1 MTQVHFLTT
10 KKDGAIVP
18 RCYLSSANGITN
30 LNNKNNN
37 QSCIYQKFVVPL
49 SSKNLYFIPMKR
61 LLPILLACLCLTA
74 CKTQVTESAAEN
86 DSWQMTCDT
95 VSLIGQI
102 EVSLQPYFSV
112 YSPLESGGNIYVTVN
127 AGTCLSHYGYQ
138 LGGDY
143 HFCITPDGQ
152 LSKTSKKPK
161 TPREGFIPLVQTKEW
176 DVNYVD
182 VGEWG
187 NYLSFTGK
195 NSEYV
200 FDQPGYL
207 RALFIQDSAFLTVS
221 QSTIARITNPT
232 SGRLMTLPKTG
243 GWEDEYLYHR
253 NGAQTQEVLWT
264 TDAFKIE
271 WGDADTII
279 HGAFMVDNRLML
291 AMYINGNTGIYAFD
305 GKDFQMEYDLGA
317 LSLRDN
323 YSTLLNQLDHPNSLL
338 LTFTDSNNRH
348 GILHIK
354 GRSIRLIYFRFPD
367 RSLSVTQEDPTIPM
381 IRSMLDLPTRTI
393 AQIDSIEQVYGGVSM
408 DEEQYYTL
416 LSDSSYLWRSYSYN
430 DSTGIVE
437 DVQIE
442 RRNLNEHLY
451 WEDCHEWQDAFVNAF
466 WDELSPIES
475 DNSNF
480 IAYRSPR
487 FHLQLSKYFHN
498 NMIIFF
504 DK

>member
-1 MTQVHFLTT
+1 
-10 KKDGAIVP
+10 
-18 RCYLSSANGITN
+18 
-30 LNNKNNN
+30 
-37 QSCIYQKFVVPL
+37 
-49 SSKNLYFIPMKR
+49 MKR
-61 LLPILLACLCLTA
+61 LLPIFLACLCLTA
-74 CKTQVTESAAEN
+74 CKTQVAKSAAEN

-112 YSPLESGGNIYVTVN
+112 YSPSESEGNLYFSLKTN
-127 AGTCLSHYGYQ
+127 TCLSHYGYQ
-138 LGGDY
+138 MGEDY

-152 LSKTSKKPK
+152 LSKTANDTKI
-161 TPREGFIPLVQTKEW
+161 PREGFIPLAQTKEW

-207 RALFIQDSAFLTVS
+207 RAQFIQDSAFLTVS

-232 SGRLMTLPKTG
+232 SGRLMKMPKTG
-243 GWEDEYLYHR
+243 DIWKDEYLYYE
-253 NGAQTQEVLWT
+253 NGAEGQEVLWT

-271 WGDADTII
+271 WGKADTII
-279 HGAFMVDNRLML
+279 HGAFMVDDQLML
-291 AMYINGNTGIYAFD
+291 AMYIDGNTGIYAFD

-317 LSLRDN
+317 LSLQDN
-323 YSTLLNQLDHPNSLL
+323 YSTLLNQLAHPNSLL
-338 LTFTDSNNRH
+338 LTFTDSNNRQ

-416 LSDSSYLWRSYSYN
+416 LSDSSYLWRTYAFN

-437 DVQIE
+437 YVKIKRQNINYYDFYNKE
-442 RRNLNEHLY
+442 
-451 WEDCHEWQDAFVNAF
+451 WPKWQDAFVNAF

-487 FHLQLSKYFHN
+487 FHLRLSKYFYN
-498 NMIIFF
+498 EILIDFI
-504 DK
+504 K

>member
-1 MTQVHFLTT
+1 M
-10 KKDGAIVP
+10 K
-18 RCYLSSANGITN
+18 R
-30 LNNKNNN
+30 
-37 QSCIYQKFVVPL
+37 
-49 SSKNLYFIPMKR
+49 FIP
-61 LLPILLACLCLTA
+61 IFLACLCLTA
-74 CKTQVTESAAEN
+74 CKTKVTESAAEN
-86 DSWQMTCDT
+86 ASWQMTCDT
-95 VSLIGQI
+95 VSLIGQM

-112 YSPLESGGNIYVTVN
+112 YSPSESEGNIYVTVN
-127 AGTCLSHYGYQ
+127 ADTHLSHYGYQ
-138 LGGDY
+138 MGEDH
-143 HFCITPDGQ
+143 HFCITTDGQ
-152 LSKTSKKPK
+152 LSKTANDTKI
-161 TPREGFIPLVQTKEW
+161 PREGLIPLVQTKEW

-221 QSTIARITNPT
+221 QSAIARITNPT
-232 SGRLMTLPKTG
+232 SGRLMKMPKTG
-243 GWEDEYLYHR
+243 DIWEDEYLYYE
-253 NGAQTQEVLWT
+253 NGAEGQEVLWVT
-264 TDAFKIE
+264 NALKIE
-271 WGDADTII
+271 WGEADTII

-305 GKDFQMEYDLGA
+305 GKDFQMEYDLDA
-317 LSLRDN
+317 LSLQDN
-323 YSTLLNQLDHPNSLL
+323 YSTLLNQLNHPNSLL
-338 LTFTDSNNRH
+338 MTFTDSNNRQ

-354 GRSIRLIYFRFPD
+354 GRSIRLIYFLFPD

-381 IRSMLDLPTRTI
+381 IRSMLDQTTLTI

-416 LSDSSYLWRSYSYN
+416 LSDSSYLWRTYAFN

-437 DVQIE
+437 YVKIKRQNINYYDFYNKE
-442 RRNLNEHLY
+442 
-451 WEDCHEWQDAFVNAF
+451 WPKWQDAFVNAF
-466 WDELSPIES
+466 WDELSPVES

-487 FHLQLSKYFHN
+487 FHLHLSKYFHN
-498 NMIIFF
+498 EILIDFI
-504 DK
+504 K

>member
-1 MTQVHFLTT
+1 M
-10 KKDGAIVP
+10 K
-18 RCYLSSANGITN
+18 R
-30 LNNKNNN
+30 
-37 QSCIYQKFVVPL
+37 
-49 SSKNLYFIPMKR
+49 FIP
-61 LLPILLACLCLTA
+61 IFLACLCLTA

-95 VSLIGQI
+95 VSLIGQM

-112 YSPLESGGNIYVTVN
+112 YSPSESEGNIYVTVN
-127 AGTCLSHYGYQ
+127 ANTSLSHYGYQ
-138 LGGDY
+138 LGDDH
-143 HFCITPDGQ
+143 HFCITPDGK
-152 LSKTSKKPK
+152 LSKTSKKSK
-161 TPREGFIPLVQTKEW
+161 TPREGFIPLAQTKEW

-207 RALFIQDSAFLTVS
+207 RALFIQDSVFLTVS
-221 QSTIARITNPT
+221 QSSIARITNPT
-232 SGRLMTLPKTG
+232 SGRLMKMPKTG
-243 GWEDEYLYHR
+243 DIWEDEYLYYE
-253 NGAQTQEVLWT
+253 NGAEGQEVLWT

-271 WGDADTII
+271 WGEADTII
-279 HGAFMVDNRLML
+279 HGAFMVDDQLML
-291 AMYINGNTGIYAFD
+291 AMYIDGNTGIYAFD
-305 GKDFQMEYDLGA
+305 GKDFQLEYDLGA
-317 LSLRDN
+317 LSLQDY

-338 LTFTDSNNRH
+338 LTFTDSNNRQ

-354 GRSIRLIYFRFPD
+354 GRSIRLIYFLFPD

-430 DSTGIVE
+430 DATGIVE

-442 RRNLNEHLY
+442 RRNLNGHLHR
-451 WEDCHEWQDAFVNAF
+451 EDWHEWQDAFVNAF

-487 FHLQLSKYFHN
+487 FHLRLSKYFHN
-498 NMIIFF
+498 EILIDFI
-504 DK
+504 K

>member
-1 MTQVHFLTT
+1 M
-10 KKDGAIVP
+10 K
-18 RCYLSSANGITN
+18 R
-30 LNNKNNN
+30 
-37 QSCIYQKFVVPL
+37 
-49 SSKNLYFIPMKR
+49 FIP
-61 LLPILLACLCLTA
+61 IFLACLCLTV

-95 VSLIGQI
+95 VSLIGQM
-102 EVSLQPYFSV
+102 EVSLQPYFSI
-112 YSPLESGGNIYVTVN
+112 YSPSESEGNIYVTVN
-127 AGTCLSHYGYQ
+127 ANTCLSHYGYQ
-138 LGGDY
+138 SGDDY
-143 HFCITPDGQ
+143 HFCIMPDGQ
-152 LSKTSKKPK
+152 LSKTSKESK
-161 TPREGFIPLVQTKEW
+161 TPREGLIPLAQTQEW
-176 DVNYVD
+176 EINYID

-207 RALFIQDSAFLTVS
+207 RALFIQDSVFLTVS
-221 QSTIARITNPT
+221 QSSIARITNPT
-232 SGRLMTLPKTG
+232 SGRLMTQPKTG
-243 GWEDEYLYHR
+243 EWDEFRYYE
-253 NGAQTQEVLWT
+253 NGAEGQEVLWT
-264 TDAFKIE
+264 TDALKIE
-271 WGDADTII
+271 WGEADTII
-279 HGAFMVDNRLML
+279 HGAFMVDDQLML

-317 LSLRDN
+317 LSLQDY
-323 YSTLLNQLDHPNSLL
+323 YSTLINQLDHPNSLL
-338 LTFTDSNNRH
+338 MTFTDSNNRQ
-348 GILHIK
+348 GILHIQ

-381 IRSMLDLPTRTI
+381 IRSMLDLATPTIT
-393 AQIDSIEQVYGGVSM
+393 QIDSIEQVYGGVSM

-430 DSTGIVE
+430 DATGIVE

-442 RRNLNEHLY
+442 RRNLNGHLHR
-451 WEDCHEWQDAFVNAF
+451 EDWPKWQDAFVNAF

-487 FHLQLSKYFHN
+487 FHLRLSKYFYN
-498 NMIIFF
+498 QILIDFI
-504 DK
+504 K

>member
-1 MTQVHFLTT
+1 
-10 KKDGAIVP
+10 
-18 RCYLSSANGITN
+18 
-30 LNNKNNN
+30 
-37 QSCIYQKFVVPL
+37 
-49 SSKNLYFIPMKR
+49 
-61 LLPILLACLCLTA
+61 
-74 CKTQVTESAAEN
+74 
-86 DSWQMTCDT
+86 
-95 VSLIGQI
+95 
-102 EVSLQPYFSV
+102 
-112 YSPLESGGNIYVTVN
+112 
-127 AGTCLSHYGYQ
+127 
-138 LGGDY
+138 
-143 HFCITPDGQ
+143 
-152 LSKTSKKPK
+152 
-161 TPREGFIPLVQTKEW
+161 
-176 DVNYVD
+176 
-182 VGEWG
+182 
-187 NYLSFTGK
+187 
-195 NSEYV
+195 
-200 FDQPGYL
+200 
-207 RALFIQDSAFLTVS
+207 
-221 QSTIARITNPT
+221 
-232 SGRLMTLPKTG
+232 MTLPKTG
-243 GWEDEYLYHR
+243 GWEDENLYYE
-253 NGAQTQEVLWT
+253 NGAEGQEVLWT

-271 WGDADTII
+271 WGKADTII

-291 AMYINGNTGIYAFD
+291 AMYIDGNTGIYAFD

-338 LTFTDSNNRH
+338 LTFTDSNNRQ

-354 GRSIRLIYFRFPD
+354 GRSIRLIYFLFPD

-430 DSTGIVE
+430 DATGIVE
-437 DVQIE
+437 YVNIKRQNINYYDFYNKE
-442 RRNLNEHLY
+442 
-451 WEDCHEWQDAFVNAF
+451 WPKWQDAFVNAF

-487 FHLQLSKYFHN
+487 FHLRLSKYFHN

>member
-1 MTQVHFLTT
+1 
-10 KKDGAIVP
+10 
-18 RCYLSSANGITN
+18 
-30 LNNKNNN
+30 
-37 QSCIYQKFVVPL
+37 
-49 SSKNLYFIPMKR
+49 MKR
-61 LLPILLACLCLTA
+61 IIPIFLACLCLTA
-74 CKTQVTESAAEN
+74 CKTKVTESAAEN

-112 YSPLESGGNIYVTVN
+112 YSLSESEGKLYFSLKT
-127 AGTCLSHYGYQ
+127 GTSLFHYGYQ
-138 LGGDY
+138 LGDDQ

-161 TPREGFIPLVQTKEW
+161 TPREGLIPLAQTKEW

-221 QSTIARITNPT
+221 QSAIARITNPT
-232 SGRLMTLPKTG
+232 SGRLMKMPKTG
-243 GWEDEYLYHR
+243 DIWEDEYLYYE
-253 NGAQTQEVLWT
+253 NGAEGQEVLWVT
-264 TDAFKIE
+264 NALKIE
-271 WGDADTII
+271 WGEADTII
-279 HGAFMVDNRLML
+279 HGAFMVDDQLML
-291 AMYINGNTGIYAFD
+291 AMYIDGNTGIYAFD
-305 GKDFQMEYDLGA
+305 GKDFQLEYDLGA
-317 LSLRDN
+317 LSLEDY
-323 YSTLLNQLDHPNSLL
+323 YSTLINQLDHPNSLL
-338 LTFTDSNNRH
+338 MTFTDSNNRQ

-354 GRSIRLIYFRFPD
+354 GHSIRLIYFRFPD

-381 IRSMLDLPTRTI
+381 IRSMLDLATPTIT
-393 AQIDSIEQVYGGVSM
+393 QIDSIEQVYGGVSM

-430 DSTGIVE
+430 DATGIVE
-437 DVQIE
+437 YVQIE
-442 RRNLNEHLY
+442 RRNLNGHLHR
-451 WEDCHEWQDAFVNAF
+451 EDWHEWQDAFVNAF

-487 FHLQLSKYFHN
+487 FHLRLSKFYYNRMIVYFS
-498 NMIIFF
+498 
-504 DK
+504 K

>member
-1 MTQVHFLTT
+1 MKHF
-10 KKDGAIVP
+10 I
-18 RCYLSSANGITN
+18 
-30 LNNKNNN
+30 
-37 QSCIYQKFVVPL
+37 
-49 SSKNLYFIPMKR
+49 
-61 LLPILLACLCLTA
+61 PILLACLCLTA
-74 CKTQVTESAAEN
+74 CKTKVTVSAAEN

-95 VSLIGQI
+95 VSLIGQM
-102 EVSLQPYFSV
+102 EVSLQPYFS
-112 YSPLESGGNIYVTVN
+112 YSPFESEGKLYFYLQT
-127 AGTCLSHYGYQ
+127 GTCLSHYGYQ

-152 LSKTSKKPK
+152 LSKTSKESK
-161 TPREGFIPLVQTKEW
+161 TPREGLIPLIQTKEW
-176 DVNYVD
+176 NINYID

-187 NYLSFTGK
+187 NYLSFSGK
-195 NSEYV
+195 SGEHV

-207 RALFIQDSAFLTVS
+207 RALFVQDSTFLTVS
-221 QSTIARITNPT
+221 QSAIARITDPT
-232 SGRLMTLPKTG
+232 SGRLMTRPKTG
-243 GWEDEYLYHR
+243 GWEDEYLYYE
-253 NGAQTQEVLWT
+253 NGSEGQEVLWT

-305 GKDFQMEYDLGA
+305 GKDFQMEYDLAA
-317 LSLRDN
+317 LSLEDN

-338 LTFTDSNNRH
+338 LTFTDSNNRQ

-354 GRSIRLIYFRFPD
+354 GRSIRLIYFLFPD

-381 IRSMLDLPTRTI
+381 IRSMLDQTTLTI
-393 AQIDSIEQVYGGVSM
+393 AQVDSIEQVYGGVSM

-430 DSTGIVE
+430 DATGIV
-437 DVQIE
+437 DHVQIE
-442 RRNLNEHLY
+442 RRNLNGHLHR
-451 WEDCHEWQDAFVNAF
+451 EDWHEWQDAFVNAF

-475 DNSNF
+475 SNSNF

-487 FHLQLSKYFHN
+487 FNLRLSKFYYNRMIVYFS
-498 NMIIFF
+498 
-504 DK
+504 K

>member
-1 MTQVHFLTT
+1 M
-10 KKDGAIVP
+10 K
-18 RCYLSSANGITN
+18 R
-30 LNNKNNN
+30 
-37 QSCIYQKFVVPL
+37 
-49 SSKNLYFIPMKR
+49 FIP
-61 LLPILLACLCLTA
+61 IFLACLCLTA
-74 CKTQVTESAAEN
+74 CKTKVTESAAEN

-95 VSLIGQI
+95 VSLIGQM
-102 EVSLQPYFSV
+102 EVSLQPYFSI
-112 YSPLESGGNIYVTVN
+112 YSLSELKGNIYVTVN
-127 AGTCLSHYGYQ
+127 AVTCLSHYGYQ

-161 TPREGFIPLVQTKEW
+161 IPREGFIPLAQTKEW

-200 FDQPGYL
+200 FNQPGYL
-207 RALFIQDSAFLTVS
+207 RALFIQDSVFLTVS

-232 SGRLMTLPKTG
+232 SGHLMKMPKTG
-243 GWEDEYLYHR
+243 EWDEFRYYK
-253 NGAQTQEVLWT
+253 NGAQMQEVLWA

-271 WGDADTII
+271 WGEADTII

-291 AMYINGNTGIYAFD
+291 AMYIDGNTGIYAFD

-317 LSLRDN
+317 LSLQDD
-323 YSTLLNQLDHPNSLL
+323 YSTLLNQLAHPNSLL
-338 LTFTDSNNRH
+338 ITFTDSNHRQ

-354 GRSIRLIYFRFPD
+354 GRSIRRIYFRFPG

-381 IRSMLDLPTRTI
+381 IRSMLDLPTLTI
-393 AQIDSIEQVYGGVSM
+393 AQIDSIEKVYGGVSM

-416 LSDSSYLWRSYSYN
+416 LSDSSYLWRTYAFN

-437 DVQIE
+437 YVNIE
-442 RRNLNEHLY
+442 RQKMNYYYNFYNEE
-451 WEDCHEWQDAFVNAF
+451 WPKWQDAFVNAF

-487 FHLQLSKYFHN
+487 FHLRLGKYYHN
-498 NMIIFF
+498 NMIVFF

>member
-1 MTQVHFLTT
+1 M
-10 KKDGAIVP
+10 K
-18 RCYLSSANGITN
+18 R
-30 LNNKNNN
+30 
-37 QSCIYQKFVVPL
+37 
-49 SSKNLYFIPMKR
+49 FIP
-61 LLPILLACLCLTA
+61 IFLACLCLTA

-95 VSLIGQI
+95 VSLIGQM

-112 YSPLESGGNIYVTVN
+112 YSPSESEGNIYVTVN
-127 AGTCLSHYGYQ
+127 AGTSLSHYGYQ
-138 LGGDY
+138 MGEDH
-143 HFCITPDGQ
+143 HFCITTDGQ
-152 LSKTSKKPK
+152 LSKTSKESKI
-161 TPREGFIPLVQTKEW
+161 PREGLIPLAQTKEW

-207 RALFIQDSAFLTVS
+207 RALFIQDSVFLTVS
-221 QSTIARITNPT
+221 QSSIARITNPT

-243 GWEDEYLYHR
+243 DAWEDEYLYYE
-253 NGAQTQEVLWT
+253 NGAKGQEVLWT

-271 WGDADTII
+271 WGEADTII
-279 HGAFMVDNRLML
+279 HGAFMVDNQLML
-291 AMYINGNTGIYAFD
+291 AMYIDGNTGIYAFD
-305 GKDFQMEYDLGA
+305 GKDFQMEYDLDA
-317 LSLRDN
+317 LSLQDN

-338 LTFTDSNNRH
+338 LTFTDSNNRQ

-354 GRSIRLIYFRFPD
+354 GRSIRLIYFLFPD

-381 IRSMLDLPTRTI
+381 IRSMLDQTTLTI
-393 AQIDSIEQVYGGVSM
+393 AQVDSIEQVYGGVSM

-430 DSTGIVE
+430 DATGIV
-437 DVQIE
+437 DHVQIE
-442 RRNLNEHLY
+442 RRNLNGHLHR
-451 WEDCHEWQDAFVNAF
+451 EDWHEWQDAFVNAF

-475 DNSNF
+475 SNSNF

-487 FHLQLSKYFHN
+487 FNLRLSKFYYNRMIVYFS
-498 NMIIFF
+498 
-504 DK
+504 K

>member
-1 MTQVHFLTT
+1 
-10 KKDGAIVP
+10 
-18 RCYLSSANGITN
+18 
-30 LNNKNNN
+30 
-37 QSCIYQKFVVPL
+37 
-49 SSKNLYFIPMKR
+49 MKH
-61 LLPILLACLCLTA
+61 LVPILLACLCLTA
-74 CKTQVTESAAEN
+74 CNTQVTESAAEN

-95 VSLIGQI
+95 VSLIGQM
-102 EVSLQPYFSV
+102 EVSLQPYFSI
-112 YSPLESGGNIYVTVN
+112 YSLSESKGNIYVTVN
-127 AGTCLSHYGYQ
+127 AVTCLSHYGYQ

-161 TPREGFIPLVQTKEW
+161 IPREGFIPLAQTKEW

-207 RALFIQDSAFLTVS
+207 RALFIQDLVFLTVS

-232 SGRLMTLPKTG
+232 SGRLMKMPKTG
-243 GWEDEYLYHR
+243 EWDEFRYYR
-253 NGAQTQEVLWT
+253 NGSEGQEVLWT

-279 HGAFMVDNRLML
+279 HGAFMVDKRLML
-291 AMYINGNTGIYAFD
+291 AMYIDGNTGIYAFD
-305 GKDFQMEYDLGA
+305 GKDFQLEYDLGA
-317 LSLRDN
+317 LSLQDD
-323 YSTLLNQLDHPNSLL
+323 YSALLNQLDHPNSLL
-338 LTFTDSNNRH
+338 MTFTDSNNRQ

-354 GRSIRLIYFRFPD
+354 GRSIRLIYFLFPD

-393 AQIDSIEQVYGGVSM
+393 AQIDSIEQVYGGVST

-416 LSDSSYLWRSYSYN
+416 LSDSSYLWRTYAFN

-437 DVQIE
+437 YVNIKRQNINYYDFYNKE
-442 RRNLNEHLY
+442 
-451 WEDCHEWQDAFVNAF
+451 WPKWQDAVVNAF

-487 FHLQLSKYFHN
+487 FHLRLSKYFYN
-498 NMIIFF
+498 EILIDFI
-504 DK
+504 K

>member
-1 MTQVHFLTT
+1 MKH
-10 KKDGAIVP
+10 
-18 RCYLSSANGITN
+18 
-30 LNNKNNN
+30 
-37 QSCIYQKFVVPL
+37 
-49 SSKNLYFIPMKR
+49 FIP
-61 LLPILLACLCLTA
+61 IFLACLCLTA

-95 VSLIGQI
+95 VSLIGQM
-102 EVSLQPYFSV
+102 EVSLQPYFSI
-112 YSPLESGGNIYVTVN
+112 YSPSESEGNIYVTVN
-127 AGTCLSHYGYQ
+127 AGTSLSHYGYQ
-138 LGGDY
+138 MGEDH

-152 LSKTSKKPK
+152 LSKTAKESKA
-161 TPREGFIPLVQTKEW
+161 PREGLIHLIQTKEW
-176 DVNYVD
+176 NINYID

-207 RALFIQDSAFLTVS
+207 RALFIQDSVFLTVS
-221 QSTIARITNPT
+221 QSSIARITDPT

-243 GWEDEYLYHR
+243 DMRKDKYLYYE
-253 NGAQTQEVLWT
+253 NGAEGQEVLWT
-264 TDAFKIE
+264 TDALKIE
-271 WGDADTII
+271 WGEADTII
-279 HGAFMVDNRLML
+279 HGAFMVDDQLML

-305 GKDFQMEYDLGA
+305 GKDFQMEYDLDS
-317 LSLRDN
+317 LSLLDN
-323 YSTLLNQLDHPNSLL
+323 YSTLQNQLAHPNSLL
-338 LTFTDSNNRH
+338 MTFTDSNNRQ

-354 GRSIRLIYFRFPD
+354 GRSIRLIYFLFPD

-416 LSDSSYLWRSYSYN
+416 LSDSSYLWRTYAFN

-437 DVQIE
+437 DVNIKRQNI
-442 RRNLNEHLY
+442 NYYDFYNEE
-451 WEDCHEWQDAFVNAF
+451 WPEWQDAFVNAF

-487 FHLQLSKYFHN
+487 FLLWVSKYYHN
-498 NMIIFF
+498 SMIVFF

>member
-1 MTQVHFLTT
+1 
-10 KKDGAIVP
+10 
-18 RCYLSSANGITN
+18 
-30 LNNKNNN
+30 
-37 QSCIYQKFVVPL
+37 
-49 SSKNLYFIPMKR
+49 MKHII
-61 LLPILLACLCLTA
+61 PILVACLCLTA
-74 CKTQVTESAAEN
+74 CKTQVKESAAEN
-86 DSWQMTCDT
+86 DSWKMTFDT
-95 VSLIGQI
+95 VSLIGQM
-102 EVSLQPYFSV
+102 EVSLQPYFSI
-112 YSPLESGGNIYVTVN
+112 YSPFESEENLYFSLNT
-127 AGTCLSHYGYQ
+127 GTGLSHYGYQ
-138 LGGDY
+138 MGEDH
-143 HFCITPDGQ
+143 HFCITTDGQ
-152 LSKTSKKPK
+152 LSKTAKDTKI
-161 TPREGFIPLVQTKEW
+161 PREGLIPLIQTKEW
-176 DVNYVD
+176 NINYID

-187 NYLSFTGK
+187 NYLSFSGK
-195 NSEYV
+195 SGEHV
-200 FDQPGYL
+200 FYQPGYL

-221 QSTIARITNPT
+221 QSSIARITNPT

-243 GWEDEYLYHR
+243 GWEDRYRYYE
-253 NGAQTQEVLWT
+253 NGAQAQEVLWT

-305 GKDFQMEYDLGA
+305 GKNFQMEYDLGA
-317 LSLRDN
+317 LSLQDN
-323 YSTLLNQLDHPNSLL
+323 YSTLINQLDHPNSLL
-338 LTFTDSNNRH
+338 LTFTDSNNRQ

-354 GRSIRLIYFRFPD
+354 GRYIRRIYLLFPD

-381 IRSMLDLPTRTI
+381 IRFMLDQTTLTI
-393 AQIDSIEQVYGGVSM
+393 AQVDSIEQVYGGVSM

-430 DSTGIVE
+430 DATGIVE

-442 RRNLNEHLY
+442 RRNLNGHLHR
-451 WEDCHEWQDAFVNAF
+451 EDWQEWQDAFVNAF

-487 FHLQLSKYFHN
+487 FHLQLSKYDHN

>member
-1 MTQVHFLTT
+1 
-10 KKDGAIVP
+10 
-18 RCYLSSANGITN
+18 
-30 LNNKNNN
+30 
-37 QSCIYQKFVVPL
+37 
-49 SSKNLYFIPMKR
+49 MKHII
-61 LLPILLACLCLTA
+61 PILVACLCLTA
-74 CKTQVTESAAEN
+74 CKTQVKESAAEN
-86 DSWQMTCDT
+86 DSWKMTFDT
-95 VSLIGQI
+95 VSLIGQM
-102 EVSLQPYFSV
+102 EVSLQPYFSI
-112 YSPLESGGNIYVTVN
+112 YSPFESEENLYFSLNT
-127 AGTCLSHYGYQ
+127 GTGLSHYGYQ
-138 LGGDY
+138 MGEDH
-143 HFCITPDGQ
+143 HFCITTDGQ
-152 LSKTSKKPK
+152 LSKTAKDTKI
-161 TPREGFIPLVQTKEW
+161 PREGLIPLIQTKEW
-176 DVNYVD
+176 NINYID

-187 NYLSFTGK
+187 NYLSFSGK
-195 NSEYV
+195 SGEHV
-200 FDQPGYL
+200 FYQPGYL

-221 QSTIARITNPT
+221 QSSIARITNPT

-243 GWEDEYLYHR
+243 GWEDRYRYYE

-305 GKDFQMEYDLGA
+305 GKNFQMEYDLGA
-317 LSLRDN
+317 LSLQDN
-323 YSTLLNQLDHPNSLL
+323 YSTLINQLDHPNSLL
-338 LTFTDSNNRH
+338 LTFTDSNNRQ

-354 GRSIRLIYFRFPD
+354 GRYIRRIYLLFPD

-381 IRSMLDLPTRTI
+381 IRFMLDQTTLTI
-393 AQIDSIEQVYGGVSM
+393 AQVDSIEQVYGGVSM

-430 DSTGIVE
+430 DATGIVE

-442 RRNLNEHLY
+442 RRNLNGHLHR
-451 WEDCHEWQDAFVNAF
+451 EDWQEWQDAFVNAF

-487 FHLQLSKYFHN
+487 FHLQLSKYDHN

>member
-1 MTQVHFLTT
+1 M
-10 KKDGAIVP
+10 K
-18 RCYLSSANGITN
+18 R
-30 LNNKNNN
+30 
-37 QSCIYQKFVVPL
+37 
-49 SSKNLYFIPMKR
+49 FIP
-61 LLPILLACLCLTA
+61 IVLACLCLTA
-74 CKTQVTESAAEN
+74 CKTKVTESAAEN
-86 DSWQMTCDT
+86 ASWQMTCDT

-102 EVSLQPYFSV
+102 EVSLQPYISIC
-112 YSPLESGGNIYVTVN
+112 SPFESEGKLYFYLKT
-127 AGTCLSHYGYQ
+127 GTRLFHYGYQ
-138 LGGDY
+138 MGDDY

-152 LSKTSKKPK
+152 LSKTSKDSK
-161 TPREGFIPLVQTKEW
+161 TPQEGLIPLAQTQEW
-176 DVNYVD
+176 KINYID

-195 NSEYV
+195 NCEYV

-207 RALFIQDSAFLTVS
+207 RALFVQDSTFLTVS
-221 QSTIARITNPT
+221 QSAIARITNPT

-243 GWEDEYLYHR
+243 GWEDEYLYYE
-253 NGAQTQEVLWT
+253 NGAEGQEVLWT

-271 WGDADTII
+271 WGEADTII

-291 AMYINGNTGIYAFD
+291 AMYIDGNTGIYAFD
-305 GKDFQMEYDLGA
+305 GKDFQLEYDLDA
-317 LSLRDN
+317 LSLEDN

-338 LTFTDSNNRH
+338 LTFTDSNNRQ

-354 GRSIRLIYFRFPD
+354 GRSIRLIYFLFPD

-381 IRSMLDLPTRTI
+381 IRSMLDQTTLTI

-430 DSTGIVE
+430 DATGIVE

-442 RRNLNEHLY
+442 RRNLNGHLHREE
-451 WEDCHEWQDAFVNAF
+451 WPKWQDAFVNAF

-475 DNSNF
+475 SNSNF

-487 FHLQLSKYFHN
+487 FLLWVSKYYHN
-498 NMIIFF
+498 NMIVYF
-504 DK
+504 K

>member
-1 MTQVHFLTT
+1 M
-10 KKDGAIVP
+10 K
-18 RCYLSSANGITN
+18 R
-30 LNNKNNN
+30 
-37 QSCIYQKFVVPL
+37 
-49 SSKNLYFIPMKR
+49 FIP
-61 LLPILLACLCLTA
+61 IFLACLCLTA

-95 VSLIGQI
+95 VSLIGQM

-112 YSPLESGGNIYVTVN
+112 YSPSESEGNIYVTVN
-127 AGTCLSHYGYQ
+127 ANTCLSHYGYQ
-138 LGGDY
+138 MGEDH

-161 TPREGFIPLVQTKEW
+161 TPREGLIPLAQTKEW

-221 QSTIARITNPT
+221 QSAIARITNPT
-232 SGRLMTLPKTG
+232 SGRLMKMPKTG
-243 GWEDEYLYHR
+243 DIWEDEYLYYE
-253 NGAQTQEVLWT
+253 NGAEGQEVLWT

-271 WGDADTII
+271 WGEADTII
-279 HGAFMVDNRLML
+279 HGAFMVDDQLML
-291 AMYINGNTGIYAFD
+291 AMYIDGNTGIYAFD
-305 GKDFQMEYDLGA
+305 GKDFQLEYDLGA
-317 LSLRDN
+317 LSLEDY
-323 YSTLLNQLDHPNSLL
+323 YSTLINQLDHPNSLL
-338 LTFTDSNNRH
+338 LTFTDSNNRQ

-354 GRSIRLIYFRFPD
+354 GCSIRLFYFLFPD

-430 DSTGIVE
+430 DATGIVE
-437 DVQIE
+437 YVQIE
-442 RRNLNEHLY
+442 RRNLNGHLHR
-451 WEDCHEWQDAFVNAF
+451 EDWHEWQDAFVDAF

-487 FHLQLSKYFHN
+487 FHLRLSKYFHN
-498 NMIIFF
+498 EILIDFI
-504 DK
+504 K